1 MLRLV
6 KACLTSMGNP
16 ALNGRMEWQIMEW
29 FGVCVSAG
37 DPVNAVRF
45 RGVQS
50 IACGFV
56 GAGQAMFSDSAGRQL
71 QQLS

>member
-1 MLRLV
+1 
-6 KACLTSMGNP
+6 
-16 ALNGRMEWQIMEW
+16 MEWQIMEW

-37 DPVNAVRF
+37 DPVNAIRF
-45 RGVQS
+45 HGVQS

-56 GAGQAMFSDSAGRQL
+56 GAGQAMFSALSGRQL